1 MRRICPYALPN
12 HPSPRNNATT
22 ALVRSDSLAEGS
34 EFELTVPVSKPS
46 DNSIRLEFAAARRIA
61 LVARPRIG
69 PWRCSF
75 CAAFGGISERLSL
88 AGHSS

>member
-1 MRRICPYALPN
+1 M
-12 HPSPRNNATT
+12 
-22 ALVRSDSLAEGS
+22 VEGS

-69 PWRCSF
+69 PWICSF